1 MDYIEEFL
9 KSMVTAGR
17 APSTITASKG
27 TLRRFKK
34 VIGKKNLL
42 DVDREDV
49 ELFILDLQK
58 TMNAKNGI
66 YIRLNALKLFYDFL
80 VEDLEVLTRNPIKQK
95 IKKVERGKVTTN
107 RPKRTFQEVYEFI
120 QGITRYQDK
129 VIVALFLKTLIRNGE
144 LSALNISDVDL
155 VRGQIEVSKHID
167 WHGAGKSVQGRKNGE
182 SSTIPLDDEMIKGL
196 RIYLKIRPNVNH
208 DALFISRDGTRL
220 KPDRVRYLIEKWSNK
235 SGFGA
240 NGGKYSDAIT
250 PHWLRAFGT
259 MEMEKRGIPPSIIQY
274 IRGDVPATTMDGYS
288 RSVLHPEDVKKEY
301 VERIYRFDI

>member
-17 APSTITASKG
+17 SPSTITASKG

-42 DVDREDV
+42 AVDREDV

-58 TMNAKNGI
+58 TMNAKSGI
-66 YIRLNALKLFYDFL
+66 YIRLNALKIFYDFL

-95 IKKVERGKVTTN
+95 IKKIERGKVTTN
-107 RPKRTFQEVYEFI
+107 RPKRTFKEVYEFI

-129 VIVALFLKTLIRNGE
+129 VIVALFLKTLMRNGE
-144 LSALNISDVDL
+144 LCALNVGDVDL
-155 VRGQIEVSKHID
+155 VRGQVEVSKHID
-167 WHGAGKSVQGRKNGE
+167 WHGAGKSVPGRKNGE
-182 SSTIPLDDEMIKGL
+182 SSTIPMDDEMIKGL
-196 RIYLKIRPNVNH
+196 RIYLKIRPNVKH
-208 DALFISRDGTRL
+208 DALFLSRDGTRL
-220 KPDRVRYLIEKWSNK
+220 KPDRVRSLVDKWSNK
-235 SGFGA
+235 NGFGS

-301 VERIYRFDI
+301 VDRIYKFDL